1 MESSS
6 KTGFHVQFKRQQPM
20 KDDHY
25 MTKRIPDFICQYVMY
40 FKTIDIT
47 QHSTIEDKRQGHG
60 EEVLHVISLP
70 LNGLPTL
77 MENM

>member
-1 MESSS
+1 
-6 KTGFHVQFKRQQPM
+6 M

-47 QHSTIEDKRQGHG
+47 QYSTIEDKRQRHG
-60 EEVLHVISLP
+60 GHVIPLP